1 MTEEPP
7 RPGIDPISRRSLLR
21 GGAAAALAVLL
32 PFDSVGCNAAGLAT
46 RARRRRG
53 VAANIRVSHDRYGV
67 HIEPSLAA
75 NPRNPR
81 QLLVACQVSPTPN
94 PEFIATYLSFDG
106 GMSWENGG
114 LPPKPSTAPDGD
126 DITVAFDANG
136 RGYICATRAGHVNN
150 ANPANP
156 NSDRAVYVW
165 RTDDGG
171 RSFSAPMTLTQGQ
184 YCDHPWLAAGP
195 GETASGRDVYGAWG
209 AGASTPHSISGAQPT
224 AGRAS
229 NRRAGSCRRPT
240 SPRSWPRGPRSPRT
254 RGPDQ
259 RSLRLDERAGPV
271 RRRYR
276 PGHRR
281 LLD

>member
-1 MTEEPP
+1 MTEDLP

-21 GGAAAALAVLL
+21 GGAVAALAVLL
-32 PFDSVGCNAAGLAT
+32 PFDSAGCDATGLAT
-46 RARRRRG
+46 RARPRRS
-53 VAANIRVSHDRYGV
+53 VAANIRVTHDRYGV

-75 NPRNPR
+75 NPGNPR
-81 QLLVACQVSPTPN
+81 QLLAACQVSPAPN

-106 GMSWENGG
+106 GLSWENGG

-150 ANPANP
+150 PNPANP

-171 RSFSAPMTLTQGQ
+171 RSFSAPMTLIHGQ

-195 GETASGRDVYGAWG
+195 GETPSERNVYVAWG
-209 AGASTPHSISGAQPT
+209 AGASHT
-224 AGRAS
+224 ALDL
-229 NRRAGSCRRPT
+229 RRSTDRGESFEPARRILRRPA
-240 SPRSWPRGPRSPRT
+240 SPRW
-254 RGPDQ
+254 
-259 RSLRLDERAGPV
+259 
-271 RRRYR
+271 
-276 PGHRR
+276 
-281 LLD
+281 